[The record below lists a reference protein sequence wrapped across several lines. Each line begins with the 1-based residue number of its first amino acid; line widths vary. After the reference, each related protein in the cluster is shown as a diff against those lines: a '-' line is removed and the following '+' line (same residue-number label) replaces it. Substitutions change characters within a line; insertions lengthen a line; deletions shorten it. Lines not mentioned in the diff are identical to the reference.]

1 MERVVR
7 RAALSTAVAASHLAE
22 GTETPREEAYTLGLL
37 EPLGCYELL
46 KLLISVPFPPGP
58 IRIGALS
65 RFRAAAGRVLARKL
79 NLPQAVED
87 VLGSSGRVAS
97 RSPAAEQ
104 LIFLAKQI
112 APSEQIGHEWT
123 TRGSEALGPGRRALR
138 PRRAPRARRPGR
150 VDAARD
156 PAALTSSPSR

>member
-37 EPLGCYELL
+37 EPLGSYELL
-46 KLLISVPFPPGP
+46 KLLITVAFPPGP
-58 IRIGALS
+58 IRVGALS

-79 NLPQAVED
+79 NLPQSMED
-87 VLGSSGRVAS
+87 VLGSSGRVS
-97 RSPAAEQ
+97 SKSPAAEQ

-123 TRGSEALGPGRRALR
+123 SEDPRLTERVVELSAR
-138 PRRAPRARRPGR
+138 PDLPQ
-150 VDAARD
+150 VVARD
-156 PAALTSSPSR
+156 ASMLREILQL